1 MATTRTP
8 RPLTSPLDAI
18 EVILTLLD
26 QEPTTTLAALLDR
39 LPGPTHVVVPVAGG
53 DPGPAGAPELAA
65 LLADAFASDRLPA
78 CPLPTG
84 PESTSAGPKRPD
96 PSTYDPARSDPAK
109 HERPSSEPTRPGLA
123 TPGPSS
129 VPSRPDAV
137 RHVPPGSRPTGSPPR
152 LVLVSVRDHGGD
164 APAEADLAAWR
175 ALVRRSQP
183 WQLELLDWFVVTDE
197 AILSLA
203 ELAGP
208 PARWD
213 G

>member
-8 RPLTSPLDAI
+8 RPLTSALDAI

-26 QEPTTTLAALLDR
+26 HEPGLTLAALHDH
-39 LPGPTHVVVPVAGG
+39 LPGEVQAVVPVTGG
-53 DPGPAGAPELAA
+53 DPGPGGAPRLAELVAAA
-65 LLADAFASDRLPA
+65 L
-78 CPLPTG
+78 
-84 PESTSAGPKRPD
+84 
-96 PSTYDPARSDPAK
+96 
-109 HERPSSEPTRPGLA
+109 PG
-123 TPGPSS
+123 
-129 VPSRPDAV
+129 
-137 RHVPPGSRPTGSPPR
+137 GSRAR

-175 ALVRRSQP
+175 ALLRRAVP
-183 WQLELLDWFVVTDE
+183 WPVELLDWFVVTDE

-213 G
+213 PGTLSPGGRDR

>member
-26 QEPTTTLAALLDR
+26 REPATTLAALLDR
-39 LPGPTHVVVPVAGG
+39 LPGPSQALIPVAGG
-53 DPGPAGAPELAA
+53 DPGPVGAPRLAQ
-65 LLADAFASDRLPA
+65 LVADALPQ
-78 CPLPTG
+78 
-84 PESTSAGPKRPD
+84 
-96 PSTYDPARSDPAK
+96 
-109 HERPSSEPTRPGLA
+109 
-123 TPGPSS
+123 GPS
-129 VPSRPDAV
+129 
-137 RHVPPGSRPTGSPPR
+137 PGGEVPR
-152 LVLVSVRDHGGD
+152 LVLVSVRDHGGE

-183 WQLELLDWFVVTDE
+183 WPLELLDWFVLTDE